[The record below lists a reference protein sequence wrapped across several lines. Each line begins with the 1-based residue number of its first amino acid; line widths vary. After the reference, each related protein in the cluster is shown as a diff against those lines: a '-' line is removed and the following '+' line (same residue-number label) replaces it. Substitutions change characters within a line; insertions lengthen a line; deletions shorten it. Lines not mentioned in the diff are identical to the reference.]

1 MEKEMEKAKNL
12 VKYCDSV
19 YKTQRRKTRT
29 VHCGDVPIGTTSITT
44 YIDTCTYL
52 TKTFTPCNLPIG
64 TTYGLHTLPH
74 ILFLFFGTTYG
85 LHTLP
90 HTYFTTYFATY
101 ILPIQLSWYCS
112 SDTYYI
118 HIHTLLLHT
127 HTYFT
132 TYGLH
137 TLPHTYFAT
146 YFTTYILCH
155 IHTLLHTHTYFT
167 TYGLHTLPH
176 TYFTTYLLYLCT
188 SSPSM
193 KTPQFLLLLLG
204 ITPSAKHHSMK

>member
-74 ILFLFFGTTYG
+74 IFFLFFGTTYG

-118 HIHTLLLHT
+118 HIHTLLHTVYILYHT
-127 HTYFT
+127 HTL
-132 TYGLH
+132 LH

-146 YFTTYILCH
+146 YILYYIH
-155 IHTLLHTHTYFT
+155 IHTLLHTVYILYHIHTLLHTYST
-167 TYGLHTLPH
+167 CARRRLVW
-176 TYFTTYLLYLCT
+176 
-188 SSPSM
+188 
-193 KTPQFLLLLLG
+193 
-204 ITPSAKHHSMK
+204 KHHSSYFYYWG

>member
-74 ILFLFFGTTYG
+74 IFFCFLELHTVYILYHIHTL

-90 HTYFTTYFATY
+90 HTYFQSNSLDTALLILTTYTY
-101 ILPIQLSWYCS
+101 ILY
-112 SDTYYI
+112 YYI
-118 HIHTLLLHT
+118 HIHTLLHTVYILYHT
-127 HTYFT
+127 HTL
-132 TYGLH
+132 LH

-146 YFTTYILCH
+146 YILYYIH
-155 IHTLLHTHTYFT
+155 IHTLLHTVYILYHIHTLLHTYST
-167 TYGLHTLPH
+167 CARRRLV
-176 TYFTTYLLYLCT
+176 
-188 SSPSM
+188 
-193 KTPQFLLLLLG
+193 
-204 ITPSAKHHSMK
+204 